1 MLFSRAL
8 LVGASFIAA
17 AIAQTPT
24 PVPIAFTTLPGPV
37 VTAGQPVQL
46 AWGGGDGSPVTITL
60 KQGPST
66 ALVTVEVITG
76 DATGNSY
83 TWTPS
88 TTLPDASDY
97 ALAISQGVDD
107 INYTGEFELVGGA
120 TTTSTTM
127 SSTTSAAATAIII
140 AGPSGNTTVTGS
152 VVATTTLAGVGSSMG
167 TGTALSRNTTFSSQ
181 TLGSSATTGG
191 INAGPSATTTGSGSG
206 SGTSTAS
213 ATPTGAASNIGGSSL
228 ALVLCA
234 VVGMFVLN

>member
-8 LVGASFIAA
+8 LVGASFVAA
-17 AIAQTPT
+17 AFAQSTP
-24 PVPIAFTTLPGPV
+24 PPIAFTTLPGAV
-37 VTAGQPVQL
+37 VTAGKPVQL
-46 AWGGGDGSPVTITL
+46 AWSGGDGSPVTITL
-60 KQGPST
+60 KQGPSD

-83 TWTPS
+83 TWTPDTS
-88 TTLPDASDY
+88 LPDASDY

-107 INYTGEFELVGGA
+107 VNYTGEFELVGGA

-206 SGTSTAS
+206 TSTAS